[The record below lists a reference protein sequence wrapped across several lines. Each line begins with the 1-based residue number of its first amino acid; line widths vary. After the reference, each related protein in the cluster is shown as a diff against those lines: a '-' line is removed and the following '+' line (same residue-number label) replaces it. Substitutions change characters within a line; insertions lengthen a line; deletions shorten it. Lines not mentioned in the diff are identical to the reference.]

1 MINNGKSH
9 KIAIVGDSLSSGG
22 AEKVHAI
29 LSVYFQKNGLEI
41 HNCVFMD
48 LITYEFSGEV
58 LNLGKINSNSFFV
71 YRKVK
76 RFFVFRNF
84 IKSNDFDFVI
94 DFRQK
99 TNFLLEFM
107 ISKFVYSNNAIY
119 RVASGVLDFYFPKS
133 SFLATVIYQ
142 NKIIVTVS
150 NAIREKVEQ
159 SGFAKNALCI
169 YNPIDFDRIEFLK
182 NQFDIEYNNYILA
195 VGSFKDIKQFDKLI
209 LAYSKSIL
217 PAQNVKLV
225 LLGNGENRAIYESMS
240 KELGI
245 EQFVKIEDFLDN
257 PFPFYKN
264 AKFTVL
270 SSKNE
275 GFPNVLLESLA
286 CETPVVAFNCHSG
299 PSEIIQDCENGL
311 LVENQNLEKLT
322 AAMNEMI
329 TNQELYLHCKK
340 NAKESVLKFS
350 VERIGEQWIQLFN
363 TSK

>member
-71 YRKVK
+71 YRKAK

-107 ISKFVYSNNAIY
+107 ISSFVYSNNAIY
-119 RVASGVLDFYFPKS
+119 KVASGVLDFYFPKS
-133 SFLATVIYQ
+133 SFLAAVLCQ
-142 NKIIVTVS
+142 NKTIVTVS

-159 SGFAKNALCI
+159 SGFAKKTLCI
-169 YNPIDFDRIEFLK
+169 YNPIDFDSIEFLK
-182 NQFDIEYNNYILA
+182 NQFDIEYSSYILA

-217 PAQNVKLV
+217 PAQNIKLV
-225 LLGNGENRAIYESMS
+225 LLGNGENRAIYESMI

-245 EQFVKIEDFLDN
+245 DQFVKIEDFLNN

-286 CETPVVAFNCHSG
+286 CETPVVAFDCLSG
-299 PSEIIQDCENGL
+299 PSEIIKDRENGL

-322 AAMNEMI
+322 TAMNEMI

>member
-1 MINNGKSH
+1 MINNGKSY
-9 KIAIVGDSLSSGG
+9 KIALVGDSLSCGG
-22 AEKVHAI
+22 AEKVHAV
-29 LSVYFQKNGLEI
+29 LSVYFQKNGLEV

-58 LNLGKINSNSFFV
+58 LNLGKISPDSFFV
-71 YRKVK
+71 YRKAK
-76 RFFVFRNF
+76 RFFIFRNF
-84 IKSNDFDFVI
+84 IKRNDIDFVI

-99 TNFLLEFM
+99 TNFILEFL
-107 ISKFVYSNNAIY
+107 ISRFVYSNNAIY

-133 SFLATVIYQ
+133 SFLTTVLCK
-142 NKIIVTVS
+142 NKTIVTVS

-159 SGFAKNALCI
+159 LGFVKNVQCI
-169 YNPIDFDRIEFLK
+169 YNPIDFDRIDFLK
-182 NQFDIEYNNYILA
+182 NQFNIEYNSYILA

-217 PAQNVKLV
+217 PTQNIKLV
-225 LLGNGENRAIYESMS
+225 LLGKGENRIIYDSMS

-245 EQFVKIEDFLDN
+245 EQFVKIEDFLNN

-286 CETPVVAFNCHSG
+286 CETPVVAFDCLSG

-311 LVENQNLEKLT
+311 LVENQNLEKLIT
-322 AAMNEMI
+322 AMNEMI

-350 VERIGEQWIQLFN
+350 VERIGEQWIRLFN

>member
-29 LSVYFQKNGLEI
+29 LSVYFQKNGLEV

-58 LNLGKINSNSFFV
+58 LNLGKISSNSFFV
-71 YRKVK
+71 YRKAK
-76 RFFVFRNF
+76 RFFIFRNF

-99 TNFLLEFM
+99 TNFILEFL
-107 ISKFVYSNNAIY
+107 ISRFVYSNNAIY

-133 SFLATVIYQ
+133 SFLATVLCQ
-142 NKIIVTVS
+142 NKTIVTVS

-159 SGFAKNALCI
+159 LGFTKKALCI
-169 YNPIDFDRIEFLK
+169 YNPIDFEKIEFLK
-182 NQFDIEYNNYILA
+182 NQFNIEYDNYILA

-217 PAQNVKLV
+217 PAQNIKLV
-225 LLGNGENRAIYESMS
+225 LLGNGKNRAIYESMS
-240 KELGI
+240 KELRI
-245 EQFVKIEDFLDN
+245 DEFVKIEDFLNN

-286 CETPVVAFNCHSG
+286 CETPVVAFNCLSG

-322 AAMNEMI
+322 TAMNQLI
-329 TNQELYLHCKK
+329 INQELYLHCKK